1 MPAGTTRRNAEVR
14 SDTVVVETFRSSTC
28 HGTDCGPSRS
38 SVEDL
43 VSHADNG
50 QRGHLPSNRGISLS
64 GYHDHAV
71 WPVSVIYCNSVNG
84 ILCWL
89 ALGENRSPIC
99 LFDVPAVVQTFT
111 DGHRS
116 LLLFKTQTYW
126 DTSVVFHHKP
136 PRFPPL
142 RRLIDK
148 PRKILDIFHPTSPLS
163 GGRLSFT
170 SAVIYLAR
178 SRTFD
183 D

>member
-1 MPAGTTRRNAEVR
+1 M
-14 SDTVVVETFRSSTC
+14 VVETFRSSTC

-111 DGHRS
+111 DGHQS

-126 DTSVVFHHKP
+126 DTSVVFHHNP
-136 PRFPPL
+136 PPVPASSKANRQTPG
-142 RRLIDK
+142 K
-148 PRKILDIFHPTSPLS
+148 YWIFSIQLHRSAVAGFHLHQLS
-163 GGRLSFT
+163 GQVSN
-170 SAVIYLAR
+170 V
-178 SRTFD
+178 
-183 D
+183 